1 MYEEWFEKL
10 AIKLNITKVY
20 QNDRMIKITLP
31 EGISNKIKGDKLF
44 LEAYN
49 INPNFTLQ
57 YVNKEINIS
66 LNIVNQKKHFIYD
79 VVKLMQLIT
88 SDVIV

>member
-1 MYEEWFEKL
+1 MSVL
-10 AIKLNITKVY
+10 TII
-20 QNDRMIKITLP
+20 
-31 EGISNKIKGDKLF
+31 
-44 LEAYN
+44 
-49 INPNFTLQ
+49 LQ

-79 VVKLMQLIT
+79 VVKLVQLIT

>member
-20 QNDRMIKITLP
+20 QSDRMIKITLP
-31 EGISNKIKGDKLF
+31 ESISNKIKGDKLF

-79 VVKLMQLIT
+79 VVKLVQLIT